1 MIRNVNNA
9 RPEHRLCI
17 ARCLQKLRSQRRY
30 RPLQKSERKAI
41 YDLRFEFEAADG
53 GE

>member
-9 RPEHRLCI
+9 KPEHRPCI

-30 RPLQKSERKAI
+30 RPLQKSERKVI
-41 YDLRFEFEAADG
+41 YDLRFELEAA
-53 GE
+53 EEV